1 MKQDRIIEKIEL
13 YYQQYLDKKSDI
25 LFNLNTIN
33 LMQKLQN
40 IPFCKIVFEHLKED
54 FPFSKEEIE
63 SVEIGY
69 PYDKMAKYLTNDE
82 CSYFSFCLH
91 WYEYRI
97 FNSDNKLDM
106 NAAFKKCKW
115 LNSDIQLFKS
125 DFIRPLLDYIILQ
138 LKEEN
143 YIIYQL
149 ERYAKRINNFN
160 IIKKPIVSIAHQE
173 DENDIIGIPLM
184 NKHELNLH
192 QDLCLYLYENE
203 IDFDY
208 SEKIGN
214 AEVDFKLPQCNNTYY
229 LIEVKVCKKEA
240 DLYRIKAGISQLKE
254 YMNRIGTD
262 YGCLFIYTLE
272 NYNFIAE
279 PNLKD
284 EGIKLIYAYI
294 GDESPSKRSLKTKT
308 VKVGLGTLE
317 CK

>member
-33 LMQKLQN
+33 LMQRLQN
-40 IPFCKIVFEHLKED
+40 IPFCKIVFEQLKED
-54 FPFSKEEIE
+54 FPFSKEEIK

-82 CSYFSFCLH
+82 CSYISFCLH

-97 FNSDNKLDM
+97 YKNDNKLDM

-143 YIIYQL
+143 YILYQL

-160 IIKKPIVSIAHQE
+160 IIKKPIANIADQE
-173 DENDIIGIPLM
+173 FGNDIIGIPLM
-184 NKHELNLH
+184 NMHELNLH

-229 LIEVKVCKKEA
+229 LIEVKVCKKET
-240 DLYRIKAGISQLKE
+240 DLCRIKAGTSQLKE
-254 YMNRIGTD
+254 YMNRIGTN

-272 NYNFIAE
+272 NYNFIAD
-279 PNLKD
+279 PILKD
-284 EGIKLIYAYI
+284 EGIRLIYTYI

-308 VKVGLGTLE
+308 VKVGLGTIE
-317 CK
+317 YK